1 MPINCLFNACVM
13 HMMPLGQLRAVR
25 SKFICVIFIVAIIV
39 IIIIIII
46 IDIIIIINIIIIIIN
61 IIINRR

>member
-46 IDIIIIINIIIIIIN
+46 IIINIIIIIIIIN